1 MDAYEDKTII
11 TEEAPEAEEKREFPG
26 WLKWAGLGVLVLI
39 LLLAALEAYHY
50 LRPLPD
56 GLSYR
61 GELRP
66 AADVR
71 FLSDVTYVDGSANR
85 YVRQEIFDEVFS
97 MIEAAEK
104 LLVIDMFLFND
115 FQGKMPETTR
125 ALSSELVSVLVK
137 KMARSPRLRAV
148 LITDPINTVY
158 GGIRSGHLEALRA
171 AGVEVVETR
180 LKPLRDSNPIY
191 SALWRPTFGLLHN
204 TENGGWLKNP
214 FGQGKVTLR
223 SWLSLLN
230 FKANHRKVIL
240 ADDPLAP
247 GGWSALVTSA
257 NPHDASSAH
266 GNIAVRFSGPA
277 VADLLETEQAVLRFS
292 GGREI
297 NIQINPREVQAS
309 TSVAVLTESA
319 IEEAI
324 LESIY
329 MAREGDRL
337 MVSVFY
343 LSDRDIVW
351 ALKEARGAR
360 VNVRV
365 LLDPNFN
372 AFGHDKNG
380 IPNRQVGAELTGYDV
395 SVRWCDT
402 HGEQCHAKMLLADY
416 ADGTSRLIAGS
427 ANFTRRNLDD
437 LNLETDVL
445 VEGPSGERVFSEAR
459 GYFAL
464 VWDNRP
470 GRSFSVSYEEYAE
483 DSILRDYMYRFQ
495 EFTGLSTF

>member
-1 MDAYEDKTII
+1 MDAYDDSTVIAQEED
-11 TEEAPEAEEKREFPG
+11 EKKGLPK
-26 WLKWAGLGVLVLI
+26 WLKWAGLGVLGLI

-50 LRPLPD
+50 IRPLPA
-56 GLSYR
+56 GLSHR

-66 AADVR
+66 ATDVR
-71 FLSDVTYVDGSANR
+71 FLSDVTYVDSSGTR

-97 MIEAAEK
+97 MIENAEK
-104 LLVIDMFLFND
+104 LLLIDMFLFND
-115 FQGKMPETTR
+115 FQGPEPETTR
-125 ALSSELVSVLVK
+125 ALSSELVRVLVQ
-137 KMARSPRLRAV
+137 KMASTPRLRAV

-158 GGIRSGHLEALRA
+158 GGMRSEQFEALRA
-171 AGVEVVETR
+171 AGVEVVETN
-180 LKPLRDSNPIY
+180 LKPLRDPNPVY
-191 SALWRPTFGLLHN
+191 SALWRPTFGLLQN
-204 TENGGWLKNP
+204 TDSGGRLPNP

-223 SWLSLLN
+223 SWLTLLN

-277 VADLLETEQAVLRFS
+277 VADLLETEKAVLGFS
-292 GGREI
+292 GGRDITIEV
-297 NIQINPREVQAS
+297 NPALEQ
-309 TSVAVLTESA
+309 TGMNVAVLTESA
-319 IEEAI
+319 IEEAL
-324 LESIY
+324 LETIY
-329 MAREGDRL
+329 RAREGDSL

-351 ALKEARGAR
+351 ALKEARAAG

-365 LLDPNFN
+365 LLDPNFD

-380 IPNRQVGAELTGYDV
+380 IPNRPVGAELTRSGV
-395 SVRWCDT
+395 SLRWCDT
-402 HGEQCHAKMLLADY
+402 HGEQCHAKLLLADY
-416 ADGTSRLIAGS
+416 AGGLSRLIAGS

-445 VEGPSGERVFSEAR
+445 VEGPSGAGVFSDAR
-459 GYFAL
+459 GYFEL
-464 VWDNRP
+464 VWNNQP
-470 GRSFSVSYEEYAE
+470 GRYFSVAYDKFAE
-483 DSILRDYMYRFQ
+483 DSIARDYLYRFQ
-495 EFTGLSTF
+495 EATGLSTF